1 MQHRKLYPDYK
12 FQPKRKAEK
21 LKQRIEREREKQE
34 ARRLREEEK
43 RAGSAYIFHLHL
55 IQTKFT

>member
-12 FQPKRKAEK
+12 FQPKRKVEK
-21 LKQRIEREREKQE
+21 LKQRVEREREKQE

-43 RAGSAYIFHLHL
+43 RAGSVYYFPSSFD
-55 IQTKFT
+55 TN